1 MSYGLRVWDE
11 NGGIILD
18 VMDRLVRFHSQVTV
32 NFTVTSSWQVV
43 IQAVTVNVS
52 VPGISNDGT
61 WFVVPA
67 LRSGLTGS
75 LIQITPGIMSVTEY
89 FYGNG
94 GYTKAVSYNIM
105 RG

>member
-11 NGGIILD
+11 SGNVVLD

-32 NFTVTSSWQVV
+32 NFTVPSSWQVV
-43 IQAVTVNVS
+43 IQPVTVAVS

-61 WFVVPA
+61 WFVVPVVQ
-67 LRSGLTGS
+67 SGRTGS
-75 LIQITPGIMSVTEY
+75 FIQITPGTMTVTEY

-94 GYTKAVSYNIM
+94 GYTKALSYNIM